1 MEASYYHPN
10 KADSSQKS
18 GLPSKRK
25 AEPIRD
31 PNEVYK
37 SAKHSSSSTSRHAQV
52 SEEDDI
58 EAGPA
63 PLPDVDEEDGADYG
77 PSAPPEDEE
86 GDDEE
91 GRFFGGGITK
101 SEAEVLT
108 YVNGS
113 EAPTV
118 PSNFDMAW
126 LKKTSLAFEKLINKN
141 AQLRARY
148 GEEPAKFMESEADLD
163 AAIRGWSILAE
174 HPELWKEFVRL
185 GSAASLV
192 GLLAHENA
200 DVAVSVVE
208 IVGEL
213 TGEDVEA
220 SPEEWDVLVD
230 GLLEADLLGLL
241 VGTFG
246 RLDETDEADREG
258 VYHVME
264 VVENL
269 CSRTETASVVGKN
282 EGMVKWLLGR
292 AQKSEKTVSQNKQ
305 YAAEILAILVQASPE
320 NRRRLADMDAV
331 DGFLQLVATY
341 RKRDPEK
348 GAEEEEFM
356 ADSFEVLTCLSD
368 EPEGKTKF
376 VEAEGVE
383 LCLIMLKEGKMSKKP
398 SLRLLDHAVGGNGGA
413 QVCQK
418 VVEEGGLKTLFT
430 MFMKK
435 PDNET
440 TEHLLSIFSW
450 MLRLLPANSP
460 ERIRTLAKF
469 MEKDYEKIS
478 KLTKLRRE
486 YLARVA
492 AVEQQMRQENNGR
505 KPEGDEGEEEW
516 LSRRMEAG
524 LFQLQTI
531 NVILAWL
538 VAEDDG
544 ARKKIQTLLA
554 DHDETFRDLKVQ
566 IGEQLD
572 ETDGETPDGKETR
585 DILSTLM
592 DFLQ

>member
-1 MEASYYHPN
+1 MDIDELF
-10 KADSSQKS
+10 KKS

-37 SAKHSSSSTSRHAQV
+37 SAKHSSSSTSRHVQV
-52 SEEDDI
+52 SEDDDI

-63 PLPDVDEEDGADYG
+63 PPADDEGDDGADYG

-101 SEAEVLT
+101 TEAEVLT

-113 EAPTV
+113 DAPAV
-118 PSNFDMAW
+118 PTNFDVAW

-148 GEEPAKFMESEADLD
+148 ADEPPKFMESEADLD

-246 RLDETDEADREG
+246 RLDEADEADREG

-282 EGMVKWLLGR
+282 EGLVKWLLGR
-292 AQKSEKTVSQNKQ
+292 VQKSEKTVSQNKQ

-320 NRRRLADMDAV
+320 NRRKLAEMDAV
-331 DGFLQLVATY
+331 DAFLQLAAAY

-348 GAEEEEFM
+348 GSEEEEFM

-368 EPEGKTKF
+368 EPEGKAKLI
-376 VEAEGVE
+376 EAEGVE

-413 QVCQK
+413 QACQK

-450 MLRLLPANSP
+450 MLRLLPANSA

-469 MEKDYEKIS
+469 MEKDYEKTS

-486 YLARVA
+486 YLARVG
-492 AVEQQMRQENNGR
+492 AVEQQMRQESGGK
-505 KPEGDEGEEEW
+505 KPEGDDGEEKW

-538 VAEDDG
+538 IAEDDG
-544 ARKKIQTLLA
+544 AREKIQTLLA
-554 DHDETFRDLKVQ
+554 DHDEAFQDLRVQ

>member
-1 MEASYYHPN
+1 
-10 KADSSQKS
+10 
-18 GLPSKRK
+18 
-25 AEPIRD
+25 
-31 PNEVYK
+31 V
-37 SAKHSSSSTSRHAQV
+37 
-52 SEEDDI
+52 
-58 EAGPA
+58 
-63 PLPDVDEEDGADYG
+63 
-77 PSAPPEDEE
+77 
-86 GDDEE
+86 
-91 GRFFGGGITK
+91 
-101 SEAEVLT
+101 
-108 YVNGS
+108 
-113 EAPTV
+113 
-118 PSNFDMAW
+118 AW
-126 LKKTSLAFEKLINKN
+126 LRKTSLAFEKLINKN

-148 GEEPAKFMESEADLD
+148 GEEPAKFMESEADVD
-163 AAIRGWSILAE
+163 SAIRGWSILAE

-208 IVGEL
+208 IVEEL
-213 TGEDVEA
+213 TGDDVEA
-220 SPEEWDVLVD
+220 SPEEWDALVD

-282 EGMVKWLLGR
+282 EGLVKWLLGR

-320 NRRRLADMDAV
+320 NRRRLAEMDAV
-331 DGFLQLVATY
+331 DGFLQLVAAY

-348 GAEEEEFM
+348 GGEEEEFM
-356 ADSFEVLTCLSD
+356 ADSFEVLTCLAD

-383 LCLIMLKEGKMSKKP
+383 LCLIMLKEGKMSKKS
-398 SLRLLDHAVGGNGGA
+398 SLRLLDHAVGGLGGA

-418 VVEEGGLKTLFT
+418 VVQEGGLKTLFT
-430 MFMKK
+430 VFMKK

-450 MLRLLPANSP
+450 LFRLLPANSA

-469 MEKDYEKIS
+469 MEKDYEKTS

-486 YLARVA
+486 YLARVG
-492 AVEQQMRQENNGR
+492 AVEQQIRQENDGK
-505 KPEGDEGEEEW
+505 KPGGDEGEEEW

-524 LFQLQTI
+524 LFQLQTV

-538 VAEDDG
+538 IAEDDG